1 MIPFARPW
9 LDDCE
14 AAAVQQVVRSGWI
27 MQGPKV
33 AEFERMFAEYC
44 GTVEAVAVTSAT
56 TALHL
61 ALLVLDV
68 GPGDEVICPSLSFI
82 ATANAI
88 RYTGATPVF
97 ADVDPRTYNL
107 DPQCTEAAVTPRT
120 KAIMVVHQ
128 MGLPADIDRF
138 HEIGARHG
146 VAVLED
152 AACAL
157 GSRYRGRPIGGH
169 SRLACFSFHPRKV
182 ITTGEGGMIT
192 TNDPQIAARLRLLR
206 QHGMDSSVLD
216 RDRANRVQVE
226 RYLLLGYNYR
236 MTDLQGA
243 VGVEQMKKL
252 PRILE
257 RRREL
262 GTRYNEALAKHPWL
276 RPPHIPAYAEAN
288 YQSYAAQLT
297 GDAPLGRDELM
308 QRLLD
313 CGVSTRRGVMLIH
326 REPPYAGA
334 VPPGHLPHSEHA
346 GDRSI
351 LLPMFTAM
359 TDQQQQSVIDSL
371 QRACP

>member
-1 MIPFARPW
+1 MIPFAKPW
-9 LDDCE
+9 LDDRE
-14 AAAVQQVVRSGWI
+14 AAAVQEVVRSGWI

-33 AEFERMFAEYC
+33 AEFERLFAEHC
-44 GTVEAVAVTSAT
+44 GTAEAVAVTSAT

-61 ALLVLDV
+61 ALLVLGV

-82 ATANAI
+82 ATANSI

-97 ADVDPRTYNL
+97 ADVDPQTYNL
-107 DPQCTEAAVTPRT
+107 DPQCVEAAITPRT
-120 KAIMVVHQ
+120 KVIMVVHQ
-128 MGLPADIDRF
+128 MGLAADLDRF
-138 HEIGARHG
+138 QAIGQRHG

-169 SRLACFSFHPRKV
+169 SRMACFSFHPRKV

-192 TNDPQIAARLRLLR
+192 TDDVQLAARLRLLR
-206 QHGMDSSVLD
+206 QHGMDTSVLD
-216 RDRANRVQVE
+216 RDRAKQVQAE

-236 MTDLQGA
+236 MTDLQAA
-243 VGVEQMKKL
+243 VGVEQMRKL
-252 PRILE
+252 PEIVA
-257 RRREL
+257 RRLEL
-262 GTRYNEALAKHPWL
+262 GQRYNAALAGHPWL
-276 RPPHIPAYAEAN
+276 RPPHVPDYAEPN

-297 GDAPLGRDELM
+297 DDAPLSRDELM

-313 CGVSTRRGVMLIH
+313 RGVSTRRGVMLIH

-334 VPPGHLPHSEHA
+334 VPAGHLPQSERA
-346 GDRSI
+346 CDRSI

-359 TDQQQQSVIDSL
+359 TDEEQEVVIEAL
-371 QRACP
+371 NEIG